1 MKTGSLV
8 AMIFLC
14 AVCLLHV
21 LRLIFGISF
30 VIGDVNIPQW
40 ASALAV
46 ICTGLIAWLL
56 WRERAST

>member
-14 AVCLLHV
+14 AVCVLHV

-30 VIGDVNIPQW
+30 VVGDVNIPQW

-46 ICTGLIAWLL
+46 IATGLIAWLL
-56 WRERAST
+56 WRERAGN

>member
-21 LRLIFGISF
+21 LRLVFGISF
-30 VIGDVNIPQW
+30 VVGDVIIPQW

-46 ICTGLIAWLL
+46 IGTGLIAWLL
-56 WRERAST
+56 WRERTST

>member
-14 AVCLLHV
+14 AVGALHV
-21 LRLIFGISF
+21 LRFILGISI
-30 VIGDVNIPQW
+30 VVGDVNIPQW
-40 ASALAV
+40 ASVLAV
-46 ICTGLIAWLL
+46 IGAGLIAWLL

>member
-1 MKTGSLV
+1 MKTGSLA
-8 AMIFLC
+8 AMIVLGV
-14 AVCLLHV
+14 VCVLHV

-30 VIGDVNIPQW
+30 VVGGVSIPQW

-46 ICTGLIAWLL
+46 IGTGVIAWLL